1 MDYESGKFD
10 VRIVA
15 GATLPVNRWALL
27 EEYFRWFQAGLIDD
41 VAMIAETDIRN
52 KKQLV
57 DRKSVYSQLQ
67 SQVEQMTEA
76 IKNSEGTIE
85 TLERQLVQAGIKM
98 KVQQGESEVRKEVLS
113 TEAQQKLLR
122 GMMQNEFQNAK
133 KDIQRE
139 VKDAVLQAKID
150 SKKDFDK
157 SKEK

>member
-15 GATLPVNRWALL
+15 GATLPLNRWALL

-76 IKNSEGTIE
+76 MKDKEGTIE

-157 SKEK
+157 NKEK